1 MWVKK
6 NGYCSDKSKIKLQK
20 ETLFCFVFFIK
31 VLLIKLPGS
40 RYLMVG
46 KVNMLILSTKG
57 LNKCCTECVERSFIL
72 SQHSCHLICDMDQ
85 SMCHC
90 GSDHT

>member
-1 MWVKK
+1 MVIVLIRVKL
-6 NGYCSDKSKIKLQK
+6 NFRRRLPFV
-20 ETLFCFVFFIK
+20 LFFFIT

-57 LNKCCTECVERSFIL
+57 LNKCCTECVEHSFIF